1 MTQRINILYDIY
13 LNSEK
18 SAISKNKHSDVNA
31 LLVFPNYYNVAMSN
45 LGFLRVYELLNAP
58 DFMSCDRAF
67 LQDFNND
74 ERTVCNNR
82 GIISIERRKNILN
95 YDLIFFSLSYEN
107 DFINILKIL
116 HAENI
121 PFLSKDRQQP
131 DINGSSY
138 YPLIMAG
145 GVISFLNPE
154 PVAPLFDIMFVGE
167 AEAIFPDFL
176 QIVQKHFQSL
186 KKNKQTVKQD
196 ILEESSK
203 LEGIYVPSAYD
214 FIFSKRGVLEIP
226 LIENVIVKTS
236 YPEKIKRKWLDYGFT
251 PSISSITSEYAEFS
265 SMKLIEIARGC
276 KRGCRFCS
284 AAFIYLPA
292 RKSSIKDVISGIAK
306 AEEFEK
312 IGFVGLD
319 TMDNEYIKTYMQFSL
334 EEKKTFSLSSV
345 RFDCLDESNID
356 IMNRA
361 GLKTVTL
368 AVETGSERLKKI
380 INKDIKNET
389 ILATIK
395 KIIES
400 GIMNIK
406 AYFMIGLPTEDI
418 YDIQETIA
426 LIKLM
431 RIQFVESSR
440 KNKRIGKLTIGLS
453 PFVPKAWTPLQWENF
468 ENEKTLSKKI
478 NFIYKELNN
487 LPNISLNINSVKS
500 AFTEA
505 FFARGS
511 RLSLNILI
519 NSFNNNSTIKKAII
533 ASGYKIDDFMRK
545 YSTEEILPWDIL
557 DQGITKNYLKEEYDR
572 ALKYKTTPGCFEG
585 CKRCGIC

>member
-1 MTQRINILYDIY
+1 MAQNINKLYDVY
-13 LNSEK
+13 VNSEK
-18 SAISKNKHSDVNA
+18 SVISKNKHSDINA
-31 LLVFPNYYNVAMSN
+31 LLIFPNYYNVAMSN
-45 LGFLRVYELLNAP
+45 LGFLRVYELLNASE
-58 DFMSCDRAF
+58 FMSCDRAF

-74 ERTVCNNR
+74 DRTNNTANNK

-107 DFINILKIL
+107 DFINILKIF

-121 PFLSKDRQQP
+121 PFLSKDRQQH
-131 DINGSSY
+131 DINGNEH

-154 PVAPLFDIMFVGE
+154 PIAPLFDMMFVGE

-176 QIVQKHFQSL
+176 QIVQKYAQSL
-186 KKNKQTVKQD
+186 NKNKQN
-196 ILEESSK
+196 IIEESSM

-214 FIFSKRGVLEIP
+214 FVFSKRDGLEIP
-226 LIENVIVKTS
+226 VIENIIVKKS
-236 YPEKIKRKWLDYGFT
+236 YPEKIKRKWLEQGFN
-251 PSISSITSEYAEFS
+251 PSISSIISEYAEFS

-284 AAFIYLPA
+284 AAYIYLPA

-306 AEEFEK
+306 TQEFEK

-334 EEKKTFSLSSV
+334 EERKTFSLSSV

-356 IMNRA
+356 IMNKA

-389 ILATIK
+389 ILATLK

-406 AYFMIGLPTEDI
+406 AYFMLGLPTEDI
-418 YDIQETIA
+418 SDIKETVA
-426 LIKLM
+426 LIKSM

-468 ENEKTLSKKI
+468 ENEKTLLKKI

-487 LPNISLNINSVKS
+487 LPNINLNINSVKN

-519 NSFNNNSTIKKAII
+519 NSFNNNLTIKKAII
-533 ASGYKIDDFMRK
+533 ASGYKLEDFMRK
-545 YSTEEILPWDIL
+545 YATEEILPWDIL
-557 DQGITKNYLKEEYDR
+557 DQGITKKYLKEEYNR
-572 ALKYKTTPGCFEG
+572 AMEYKTTPGCFEG
-585 CKRCGIC
+585 CQRCGIC

>member
-1 MTQRINILYDIY
+1 MTRNINKLYDIY
-13 LNSEK
+13 INSEK
-18 SAISKNKHSDVNA
+18 SAINKNKHSEVNA
-31 LLVFPNYYNVAMSN
+31 LLIFPNYYNVAMSN
-45 LGFLRVYELLNAP
+45 LGFLRVYELLNSP

-67 LQDFNND
+67 LQDFNDDNYI
-74 ERTVCNNR
+74 NNNK
-82 GIISIERRKNILN
+82 GIISIEKRKNISN

-107 DFINILKIL
+107 DFANILKIF

-121 PFLSKDRQQP
+121 PFLSKDRQN
-131 DINGSSY
+131 DINRNNH

-154 PVAPLFDIMFVGE
+154 PVSPLFDIMFVGE
-167 AEAIFPDFL
+167 AEAIFPDFF
-176 QIVQKHFQSL
+176 QIIQKYSQSL
-186 KKNKQTVKQD
+186 NKNKQD
-196 ILEESSK
+196 IIEELSK
-203 LEGIYVPSAYD
+203 FEGIYIPSAYN
-214 FIFSKRGVLEIP
+214 FIFSKRDKLEIP
-226 LIENVIVKTS
+226 VIKDIIVKKS
-236 YPEKIKRKWLDYGFT
+236 YPERIKRKWSDYGFT
-251 PSISSITSEYAEFS
+251 PSISSIITEYAEFS

-292 RKSSIKDVISGIAK
+292 RKSSIKDVMTEIS
-306 AEEFEK
+306 ETQESEK

-334 EEKKTFSLSSV
+334 EKKRNFSLSSI

-356 IMNRA
+356 IMNKA
-361 GLKTVTL
+361 GLKTITL
-368 AVETGSERLKKI
+368 AVETGSDRLKKI

-395 KIIES
+395 KVIES

-406 AYFMIGLPTEDI
+406 AYFMVGLPTEDLS
-418 YDIQETIA
+418 DIKDTIA
-426 LIKLM
+426 LIKSM
-431 RIQFVESSR
+431 RTQFVESSR
-440 KNKRIGKLTIGLS
+440 KNKRIGKLTISIS

-468 ENEKTLSKKI
+468 ENEKILLKKI
-478 NFIYKELNN
+478 DFIYKELNN

-519 NSFNNNSTIKKAII
+519 NSFNNNLTIKKAII
-533 ASGYKIDDFMRK
+533 ASGYKIEDFMRK
-545 YSTEEILPWDIL
+545 FSTDEILPWDIL
-557 DQGITKNYLKEEYDR
+557 DQGITKKYLKEEYNR
-572 ALKYKTTPGCFEG
+572 ALEYKTTPGCFKG
-585 CKRCGIC
+585 CRRCGIC